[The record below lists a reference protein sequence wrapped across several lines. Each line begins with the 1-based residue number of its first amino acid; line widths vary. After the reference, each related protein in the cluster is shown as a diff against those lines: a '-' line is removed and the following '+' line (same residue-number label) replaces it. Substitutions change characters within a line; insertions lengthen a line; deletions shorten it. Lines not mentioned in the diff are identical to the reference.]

1 MAKVPALLLRGFHAA
16 LVSAPALLPTPGR
29 AQSEFPSRPIKLVVP
44 FPAGGG
50 IDTTAR
56 VVAQALGGVLGQ
68 QILVQNQGGAGGA
81 IATDAVVKAEPDGYT
96 LLYHSTT
103 GIVHAA
109 VTEKLPYEWMRDLA
123 SVAIVTRFAPVMI
136 VSPNLPVKD
145 LREFIALLKANPG
158 RYSFA
163 SSGTGTAVHLAVELF
178 KQKAG
183 VDIVHV
189 PYRGTGA
196 AMPDLL
202 TGRIAMMIDGVPVQT
217 ENIRVGTVRALAVT
231 TSMRSPSIPDIP
243 TMKEAGLDYEVPF
256 WTAIYAPIRTPQPI
270 VEKLTAAID
279 KAVHEDAVVGRL
291 ADVGTEAIGSS
302 AAELDALTRQQ
313 FALYRDIVRSNRSL
327 LGAQWLTAPTSL
339 PAKGSRRSARR
350 SPPVAALPGSA
361 SRPSRVPARAWWR
374 ACHRRPRPGSRTG
387 ATWSARATAAHR
399 ASLP

>member
-1 MAKVPALLLRGFHAA
+1 MGKVPAPLQRGASAVIVAA
-16 LVSAPALLPTPGR
+16 VACAAVLLPTPGR
-29 AQSEFPSRPIKLVVP
+29 AQSEFPSRPIKLIVP

-109 VTEKLPYEWMRDLA
+109 VTEKLPYDWMQDLA
-123 SVAIVTRFAPVMI
+123 PVSIVTRFAPVMI
-136 VSPNLPVKD
+136 VSPSLPVKD
-145 LREFIALLKANPG
+145 LKEFIALLKANPG

-163 SSGTGTAVHLAVELF
+163 SSGTGTAVHLAEELF

-202 TGRIAMMIDGVPVQT
+202 SGRIAMMIDGVPAQT

-231 TSMRSPSIPDIP
+231 TSTRSPSIPDTP

-256 WTAIYAPIRTPQPI
+256 WTAVYAPIRTPQPV
-270 VEKLTAAID
+270 VEKVTAAID
-279 KAVHEDAVVGRL
+279 KAVHEDGVVKRL
-291 ADVGTEAIGSS
+291 ADVGTEAVGSS
-302 AAELDALTRQQ
+302 AAALDALTRQQ

-327 LGAQWLTAPTSL
+327 LGAQ
-339 PAKGSRRSARR
+339 
-350 SPPVAALPGSA
+350 
-361 SRPSRVPARAWWR
+361 
-374 ACHRRPRPGSRTG
+374 
-387 ATWSARATAAHR
+387 
-399 ASLP
+399 

>member
-1 MAKVPALLLRGFHAA
+1 MPKVPALLLRVFGAA
-16 LVSAPALLPTPGR
+16 IACAAMVLPTPGR

-109 VTEKLPYEWMRDLA
+109 VTEKLPYDWMRDLA
-123 SVAIVTRFAPVMI
+123 PVSIVTRFAPVMI
-136 VSPNLPVKD
+136 VSPNLPVRD
-145 LREFIALLKANPG
+145 LSEFIALLKANPG

-163 SSGTGTAVHLAVELF
+163 SSGAGTAVHLAEELF

-217 ENIRVGTVRALAVT
+217 ENIRAGTVRALAVT
-231 TSMRSPSIPDIP
+231 TSTRSPSIPNIP

-256 WTAIYAPIRTPQPI
+256 WTAIYAPIHTPDPI
-270 VEKLTAAID
+270 VEKLTAAVD
-279 KAVHEDAVVGRL
+279 KAVHEDAVVKRL

-302 AAELDALTRQQ
+302 APELDALTRQQ
-313 FALYRDIVRSNRSL
+313 FALYRDIVKRNPAL
-327 LGAQWLTAPTSL
+327 LGTQ
-339 PAKGSRRSARR
+339 
-350 SPPVAALPGSA
+350 
-361 SRPSRVPARAWWR
+361 
-374 ACHRRPRPGSRTG
+374 
-387 ATWSARATAAHR
+387 
-399 ASLP
+399 

>member
-1 MAKVPALLLRGFHAA
+1 MGKVPALLQRGASAVIVAA
-16 LVSAPALLPTPGR
+16 VACAAVLLPTPGR

-109 VTEKLPYEWMRDLA
+109 VTEKLPYDWMQDLA
-123 SVAIVTRFAPVMI
+123 PVSIVTRFAPVMI
-136 VSPNLPVKD
+136 VSPSLPVKD
-145 LREFIALLKANPG
+145 LKEFIALLKANPG

-163 SSGTGTAVHLAVELF
+163 SSGTGTAVHLAEELF

-202 TGRIAMMIDGVPVQT
+202 SGRIAMMIDGVPAQT

-231 TSMRSPSIPDIP
+231 TSTRSPSIPDIP

-256 WTAIYAPIRTPQPI
+256 WTAVYAPIRTPQPV
-270 VEKLTAAID
+270 VEKLTAAFD
-279 KAVHEDAVVGRL
+279 KAVHEDGVVKRL
-291 ADVGTEAIGSS
+291 ADVGTEAVGSS
-302 AAELDALTRQQ
+302 AAALDALTRQQ

-327 LGAQWLTAPTSL
+327 LGAQ
-339 PAKGSRRSARR
+339 
-350 SPPVAALPGSA
+350 
-361 SRPSRVPARAWWR
+361 
-374 ACHRRPRPGSRTG
+374 
-387 ATWSARATAAHR
+387 
-399 ASLP
+399 